1 MDFYLYSKDLHVYCP
16 QIYYGSL
23 KLNLPCLLLLSWA
36 MWPMG
41 ILVYFILW
49 GFVDYNEKS
58 NKTQEFYQLPQKRS
72 QQHMVLDSFLKNQII
87 TTLNS
92 LNYILTFEQFENDR
106 TIHTLRW
113 YTIFRNQKLGNK
125 LIVAV
130 FQLWICGFYT

>member
-1 MDFYLYSKDLHVYCP
+1 
-16 QIYYGSL
+16 
-23 KLNLPCLLLLSWA
+23 

-106 TIHTLRW
+106 TIHTLR
-113 YTIFRNQKLGNK
+113 
-125 LIVAV
+125 
-130 FQLWICGFYT
+130 